1 MLVTVNFQWEQG
13 GYLGSWYH
21 SVLGLVWLNG
31 SNGGACYPV
40 LSPFTYKLPLRS
52 FAPGDHLS
60 DVLGWTII
68 RQPCSHCI
76 FFFYSWQSF
85 FFQSNPN
92 IYWRSVIL
100 PFSFLWVS
108 VTLCCVPLIL
118 FFVCALFPYISFLP
132 CCPKWDLHF
141 SFLLTMLWFIFP
153 LQIGI
158 TILIFTSE
166 CFCSIFFE
174 TNISFPAIDNLP
186 FIFRNSRLIL
196 IWTVMLFIVSEFKV
210 GNLTY
215 ANLVTL
221 AVIIKFW
228 FL

>member
-76 FFFYSWQSF
+76 FFFLFLTIF
-85 FFQSNPN
+85 FFSEQSKYILTISNLTLLFPVSLCNTLLCSFNPLFCVCL
-92 IYWRSVIL
+92 ISLYFLFALL
-100 PFSFLWVS
+100 PKVRLAFQFFIDNALVYFSPPNRRYNTNLYLGVS
-108 VTLCCVPLIL
+108 VVFSLKPTFLFLPLITYHL
-118 FFVCALFPYISFLP
+118 F
-132 CCPKWDLHF
+132 
-141 SFLLTMLWFIFP
+141 
-153 LQIGI
+153 
-158 TILIFTSE
+158 SE
-166 CFCSIFFE
+166 
-174 TNISFPAIDNLP
+174 TAD
-186 FIFRNSRLIL
+186 
-196 IWTVMLFIVSEFKV
+196 
-210 GNLTY
+210 
-215 ANLVTL
+215 
-221 AVIIKFW
+221 
-228 FL
+228 

>member
-1 MLVTVNFQWEQG
+1 MVVMVVPVTQYSPHLPISCLFVHLLLEIIFLMYWAELSSGSHVVTV
-13 GYLGSWYH
+13 
-21 SVLGLVWLNG
+21 
-31 SNGGACYPV
+31 
-40 LSPFTYKLPLRS
+40 S
-52 FAPGDHLS
+52 FFSIPDNL
-60 DVLGWTII
+60 
-68 RQPCSHCI
+68 
-76 FFFYSWQSF
+76 F

-118 FFVCALFPYISFLP
+118 FFVCALFPYIFFLP

-221 AVIIKFW
+221 AVIIKPW

>member
-31 SNGGACYPV
+31 SNGGAYYPV

-132 CCPKWDLHF
+132 CCPKWALHF
-141 SFLLTMLWFIFP
+141 SFL
-153 LQIGI
+153 
-158 TILIFTSE
+158 
-166 CFCSIFFE
+166 
-174 TNISFPAIDNLP
+174 NISFIDNALVYFSPPNRRYNTNLYLGVSVVFSLKPTFLFLP
-186 FIFRNSRLIL
+186 LI
-196 IWTVMLFIVSEFKV
+196 TYHLFSE
-210 GNLTY
+210 T
-215 ANLVTL
+215 AD
-221 AVIIKFW
+221 
-228 FL
+228 